1 MSKANNKLRA
11 LLLRAAE
18 THYLNIEK
26 GKFLKGR
33 IHCEIFLSR
42 HFMKY
47 EFNVNFTVYLY
58 IKFQLN
64 FFFYA
69 FMKHFSER
77 NF

>member
-11 LLLRAAE
+11 LLLRAAG
-18 THYLNIEK
+18 THYLNIEE

-64 FFFYA
+64 FFLCFHET
-69 FMKHFSER
+69 FQ
-77 NF
+77 